1 MHDPLINWVET
12 GLQHAEHDSWAQMTV
27 WRMHSILALAKLNL
41 LAFLSCSSAGR
52 ARVHV
57 VHGRQRP
64 VRTCEATT
72 TTTLAAARASARRVG
87 SWRITGASMEDTVS
101 HRVWSTT
108 LRRPTMDI
116 SALVNHDTEA
126 AVLPRR
132 SLSRPSSVSASSPMA
147 VTTRIPHAPQP
158 TPQQMPRK
166 RRRHDPKPIWAYR
179 EGEELPPELQQQ
191 QRQQRQQSRPPPA
204 PAQPP
209 PTPAQAQP
217 RVQSSP
223 IAHRNGPPSSA
234 HEGAPTPHSA
244 TAVELVGF
252 ERPISDSPHVYD
264 DVSRQVC
271 EFLWREAIGNEVVRS
286 AITDPHVK
294 LEVEARWGQVID
306 KHSNQRL
313 RGAWDSEC
321 VLRTGALDV
330 KFESTMTLE
339 QHKKMNLYLNEQIQ
353 RSKVPGATRA
363 AINYQHTREIDAFYE
378 LGQEEFQTL
387 HPLVQRMIHAHS
399 MTGGKSRIRVTR
411 KKDTGEVKDAIIKH
425 RLGNME
431 ISSPRTEWDYRIGV
445 NLEID
450 YLGAVEHLKPSVEPG
465 KTPESM
471 QRQKDRI
478 SYAWLDAYQV
488 DLTQVA
494 QGVSKNHELELELDS
509 MTLLR
514 HADKVRRKEPNQFEG
529 LINGLMNN
537 LRVLSREMTAP
548 ASGA

>member
-1 MHDPLINWVET
+1 MHVGTSAPGGVL
-12 GLQHAEHDSWAQMTV
+12 AYRRREHGGHCTEY
-27 WRMHSILALAKLNL
+27 IL
-41 LAFLSCSSAGR
+41 
-52 ARVHV
+52 
-57 VHGRQRP
+57 
-64 VRTCEATT
+64 
-72 TTTLAAARASARRVG
+72 
-87 SWRITGASMEDTVS
+87 S
-101 HRVWSTT
+101 HDAWSTT

-126 AVLPRR
+126 AVPPRC
-132 SLSRPSSVSASSPMA
+132 SLSRPSSFSASSPMA
-147 VTTRIPHAPQP
+147 AAAKIPHAPQP
-158 TPQQMPRK
+158 APQQMPRK

-179 EGEELPPELQQQ
+179 EGEELPLELQEHQHQQ
-191 QRQQRQQSRPPPA
+191 HQQHQQSRPPPA

-209 PTPAQAQP
+209 QLSAQP
-217 RVQSSP
+217 QPRLQSSP
-223 IAHRNGPPSSA
+223 IVHRNGPPSST
-234 HEGAPTPHSA
+234 HESAPLPQSYA
-244 TAVELVGF
+244 AAELVGF
-252 ERPISDSPHVYD
+252 ERPISDCPRIYD

-271 EFLWREAIGNEVVRS
+271 EFLWREAIGNDTVRN

-294 LEVEARWGQVID
+294 LEVEARWGQVLD
-306 KHSNQRL
+306 RHSNQRL
-313 RGAWDSEC
+313 RGVWDSEC
-321 VLRTGALDV
+321 VLKNGVLDV

-339 QHKKMNLYLNEQIQ
+339 QHKKMNLFLNEQIQ
-353 RSKVPGATRA
+353 KSKVPGATRA
-363 AINYQHTREIDAFYE
+363 AINYEHTREIDAFYE

-411 KKDTGEVKDAIIKH
+411 KKDTGEVKDVIIKH

-431 ISSPRTEWDYRIGV
+431 ISSPRTEWDYRIGI

-450 YLGAVEHLKPSVEPG
+450 YLGAIEHLKPSVEPG

-478 SYAWLDAYQV
+478 SYAWLGAYQV

-494 QGVSKNHELELELDS
+494 QGMSKNHELELELDS

-529 LINGLMNN
+529 LIHGLMNN
-537 LRVLSREMTAP
+537 LRVLSREMTD
-548 ASGA
+548 ASPSV

>member
-1 MHDPLINWVET
+1 
-12 GLQHAEHDSWAQMTV
+12 
-27 WRMHSILALAKLNL
+27 
-41 LAFLSCSSAGR
+41 
-52 ARVHV
+52 
-57 VHGRQRP
+57 
-64 VRTCEATT
+64 
-72 TTTLAAARASARRVG
+72 
-87 SWRITGASMEDTVS
+87 
-101 HRVWSTT
+101 
-108 LRRPTMDI
+108 MDI

-126 AVLPRR
+126 AVLPRH
-132 SLSRPSSVSASSPMA
+132 SLSRPSSVSASSPIA
-147 VTTRIPHAPQP
+147 PAAKIPHAPQP
-158 TPQQMPRK
+158 TLQQMPHK

-179 EGEELPPELQQQ
+179 EGEELPPALQQQ
-191 QRQQRQQSRPPPA
+191 QQQQQEQQRQQSRPPLP
-204 PAQPP
+204 PTQAQPP
-209 PTPAQAQP
+209 PPPPPQAQP

-223 IAHRNGPPSSA
+223 IVHRNGPPPSA
-234 HEGAPTPHSA
+234 QDGTPAPHLA
-244 TAVELVGF
+244 TAIELVGF
-252 ERPISDSPHVYD
+252 ERPISDNPRIYD

-271 EFLWREAIGNEVVRS
+271 EFLWAESIGNDEVRH

-306 KHSNQRL
+306 KRSNQRL

-321 VLRTGALDV
+321 VLKNGAMDV
-330 KFESTMTLE
+330 KFESTMTLD
-339 QHKKMNLYLNEQIQ
+339 QHKRMNLYLNEQIQ
-353 RSKVPGATRA
+353 RSKAPGSTRV

-378 LGQEEFQTL
+378 LGQEEFKTL
-387 HPLVQRMIHAHS
+387 NPVVQRMIHAHS
-399 MTGGKSRIRVTR
+399 MTGGKSRIRVTT
-411 KKDTGEVKDAIIKH
+411 KKDTGEVKDVIIKH

-431 ISSPRTEWDYRIGV
+431 ISSPRTEWDYRIGI

-450 YLGAVEHLKPSVEPG
+450 YLGAVENLKPSVEPG

-494 QGVSKNHELELELDS
+494 QGLSKNHELELELDAK
-509 MTLLR
+509 TLLS

-537 LRVLSREMTAP
+537 LRVLSREMTAA